1 MRPILEAMSLVL
13 RSRRF
18 AADQGGAVAIMFA
31 FALLPLMLAVGAGV
45 DYSRVSQA
53 QADLQSAADAA
64 ALAAG
69 RVVLESRDRDA
80 SQPARQAFDAGF
92 QRTDGTAVTS
102 FVVNQTGEK
111 LVMEVGAR
119 VPLAFAGILGLTAID
134 LNVTAEAVF
143 GNTSLEVALVLD
155 NTGSN
160 GLGRQDGRPQAGS
173 QGAHRQARDRV
184 GRRGQHRYR
193 ASCRSPPK

>member
-1 MRPILEAMSLVL
+1 MSLVL

-92 QRTDGTAVTS
+92 SAPTA
-102 FVVNQTGEK
+102 
-111 LVMEVGAR
+111 
-119 VPLAFAGILGLTAID
+119 
-134 LNVTAEAVF
+134 
-143 GNTSLEVALVLD
+143 
-155 NTGSN
+155 
-160 GLGRQDGRPQAGS
+160 
-173 QGAHRQARDRV
+173 
-184 GRRGQHRYR
+184 RR
-193 ASCRSPPK
+193 